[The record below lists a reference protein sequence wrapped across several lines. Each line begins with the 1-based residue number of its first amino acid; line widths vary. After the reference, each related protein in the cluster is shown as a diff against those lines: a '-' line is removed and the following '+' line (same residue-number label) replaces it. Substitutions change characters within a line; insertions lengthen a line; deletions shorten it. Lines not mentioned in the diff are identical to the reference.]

1 MMAHKNHPTHK
12 AIPFPTGKTIVSRT
26 DLHGTILDANDTFV
40 EVSGYRKNELIGQPH
55 NILRHPDMPKA
66 AFADLWQT
74 IKTGRTWRGIIKNMA
89 KNGDHYW
96 VIAHVT
102 PIKKKGST
110 TGYLSVRTEPSTA
123 QIRQAEQ
130 TYQALNRGI
139 TPAKK
144 AGHWYRR
151 MNIRPRLSFFAMLL
165 AFMAALVGSVGI
177 LGQYQTN
184 KEYERLLA
192 QNIAPATALR
202 QTLVSL
208 SEIRAQILLGLQHD
222 PSLPFAD
229 SHDHDLSEHLNRV
242 KEQVELLD
250 QRFIFAASRFE
261 GAQRQEIE
269 QIATLKQQC
278 VETGILPAL
287 AAQQRG
293 EFLQANAIFLNTINP
308 FIKQIDE
315 QTQEILIRLE
325 KSRYLAIDNGSNRY
339 FIGIFIS
346 ILLTALGMLL
356 AIWLGRQLAKGI
368 VSPIQEAI
376 THFDAMSEGNLT
388 KEIPLI
394 GDDEPAHLLNQLAGL
409 QTHLKAMLDD
419 IRQTAVN
426 LTQYS
431 VDLKKEMQQVTNNT
445 ADQQQRIHY
454 LSSLS
459 AQFSNSIY
467 DVARNVA
474 QVAEEASNTHQQAQS
489 GSAGLEL
496 GVKASSRVAERV
508 QMTGKQMNILHQT
521 IGQISDITGS
531 ISDIAEQTNLL
542 ALNAAIEAARA
553 GEHGRGFAVVADEVR
568 MLAEKTAQST
578 NIINKTINEFQRI
591 IETATTDIS
600 ESVTE
605 VTNSVSIIN
614 NSRDNINQI
623 TAASN
628 QVADM
633 VQHIA
638 ASTEQ
643 QAVASREVSDNL
655 EEVNTLTRNS
665 ANIAQ
670 QASTVAQELA
680 HSALQLDRLIKQFQ
694 LE

>member
-1 MMAHKNHPTHK
+1 
-12 AIPFPTGKTIVSRT
+12 V
-26 DLHGTILDANDTFV
+26 
-40 EVSGYRKNELIGQPH
+40 Q
-55 NILRHPDMPKA
+55 
-66 AFADLWQT
+66 
-74 IKTGRTWRGIIKNMA
+74 
-89 KNGDHYW
+89 
-96 VIAHVT
+96 
-102 PIKKKGST
+102 
-110 TGYLSVRTEPSTA
+110 
-123 QIRQAEQ
+123 QAEQ
-130 TYQALNRGI
+130 VYQTLNRGI

-151 MNIRPRLSFFAMLL
+151 MSIGPRLSFFAMLL

-184 KEYERLLA
+184 QEYERLLTK
-192 QNIAPATALR
+192 NIEPETALR
-202 QTLVSL
+202 QTLASL
-208 SEIRAQILLGLQHD
+208 SEIRAQMLLGFKHSPDQPVVNSH
-222 PSLPFAD
+222 SLT
-229 SHDHDLSEHLNRV
+229 EHLSNTQHQITLL
-242 KEQVELLD
+242 EQQLA
-250 QRFIFAASRFE
+250 IAASRFE
-261 GAQRQEIE
+261 GNQYQAIAEIIKIKE
-269 QIATLKQQC
+269 QLI
-278 VETGILPAL
+278 ETGILPEL
-287 AAQQRG
+287 AAQKEG
-293 EFLQANAIFLNTINP
+293 DFLQANTLLLDVINP
-308 FIKQIDE
+308 LVQRINGQV
-315 QTQEILIRLE
+315 QAILHQLE
-325 KSRYLAIDNGSNRY
+325 ESRYVAIENGSNRY

-394 GDDEPAHLLNQLAGL
+394 GNDEPAQLLNQLAGL

-419 IRQTAVN
+419 IRQTATS

-578 NIINKTINEFQRI
+578 SIINKTINEFQRI
-591 IETATTDIS
+591 IETATADIS
-600 ESVTE
+600 DSVAE

-614 NSRDNINQI
+614 TSRDNITQI

-638 ASTEQ
+638 ASTEE

-655 EEVNTLTRNS
+655 EEVNALTRNS

-670 QASTVAQELA
+670 QASTVVQELA
-680 HSALQLDRLIKQFQ
+680 LSALQLDRLIKQFQ